1 MSSVDSDD
9 LDNGTISLKPQSS
22 AAAINLANPFF
33 SDTGRQTLIDLSDQA
48 VLYRAMARLKISLGQ
63 TQAPCGTCPQF
74 NFCEEGGPVNADSCS
89 YFTDWLSGTGGGW
102 TADVKAEKEK
112 KAAEEEKARRRA
124 IAAANGETYVEE
136 PVANGEEV
144 YEEGEEYDNYDAP
157 MDEREEGYY

>member
-1 MSSVDSDD
+1 VSSVDSDD

-22 AAAINLANPFF
+22 AAINLANPFF

-48 VLYRAMARLKISLGQ
+48 VLYRAMARLTISLGQ

-102 TADVKAEKEK
+102 TADVKAEKAK